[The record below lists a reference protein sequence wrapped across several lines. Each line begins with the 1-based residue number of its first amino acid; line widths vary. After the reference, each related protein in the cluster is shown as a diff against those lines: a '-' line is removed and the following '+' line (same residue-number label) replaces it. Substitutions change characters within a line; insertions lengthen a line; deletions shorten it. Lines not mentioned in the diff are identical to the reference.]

1 MTNYERIG
9 YIYLLFGVFAAI
21 VSFVTVFLILLWQG
35 EFDVLWPL
43 RILYLYGWG
52 LILFFDIWSFS
63 KFPSPFRFIAL
74 IIEAI
79 PEGYLLYSVWN
90 ESLVFLFET
99 SEMLSLTNYSITFKM
114 IASFGLLV
122 ALIALIVYVKH
133 ALKKQ

>member
-1 MTNYERIG
+1 MANYERIG
-9 YIYLLFGVFAAI
+9 YLYLLFGVFAAI
-21 VSFVTVFLILLWQG
+21 VSFVTVFMILLWHG

-52 LILFFDIWSFS
+52 LILFFDLWSFS
-63 KFPSPFRFIAL
+63 KFPSPFRYIAL

-79 PEGYLLYSVWN
+79 PEGYLLYSVWT
-90 ESLVFLFET
+90 ESMVFLFET
-99 SEMLSLTNYSITFKM
+99 SELLSLTTYSTTFKM

-133 ALKKQ
+133 ALKR